1 MQITA
6 LFTALL
12 ATASVAVYGQAV
24 DMAYVTA
31 VINALNAANLT
42 SLAGAAQAVA
52 NTTEG
57 AAFLAALP
65 GSNKTLLAPSNQ
77 ASLCCRSRV
86 RVEQHHFARQHSLVS
101 RPQHLHQPK
110 PDRKRPQSH
119 HRPVI
124 VQQHDVASEQT
135 IRSSSQVVVFNLA
148 NNTQTGNQ
156 SLAFPYQ
163 NNATVYG
170 SAMPVSAANFMIY
183 PINSVLSL
191 PGTLAEVATAALP
204 SLAGLVTQAGLLEPL
219 SQAKGI
225 TVFAPNDAA
234 VSAAGALVGTLNE
247 TQIQT
252 VLANHVINGTV
263 VYSTLLASANYTS
276 AGGELFTFMTNATGT
291 FVKSGNTTAQILAA
305 DIPIAN
311 GVVHIIDRVLAN
323 PTGNTAAAESAAS
336 SYAAQATATTSGATG
351 GGVVGATSAMGSA
364 TGTGAGGAAATSAAA
379 SSGMLSNSLSSGL
392 VGSAVALFGI
402 LAGAALI

>member
-1 MQITA
+1 MQISA

-12 ATASVAVYGQAV
+12 ATASITAYGQAV

-31 VINALNAANLT
+31 VITALNAANLT

-57 AAFLAALP
+57 AAFLASLP
-65 GSNKTLLAPSNQ
+65 GSNKTLFAPTNEAFAGVPESVSSNTTLLANILSYHVLNTSISPSQIAKDPSHTIARSLYRNMMLPGNQ
-77 ASLCCRSRV
+77 
-86 RVEQHHFARQHSLVS
+86 
-101 RPQHLHQPK
+101 
-110 PDRKRPQSH
+110 
-119 HRPVI
+119 
-124 VQQHDVASEQT
+124 
-135 IRSSSQVVVFNLA
+135 SQAVVFNLA
-148 NNTQTGNQ
+148 NDTQTGNQ

-170 SAMPVSAANFMIY
+170 ATTPVSAANFMIY
-183 PINSVLSL
+183 PIYSVLSL

-234 VSAAGALVGTLNE
+234 ISAAGALVGTLNA

-276 AGGELFTFMTNATGT
+276 AGGEPFKFMTNATGA
-291 FVKSGNTTAQILAA
+291 FVTSGNTTAQIVAA

-323 PTGNTAAAESAAS
+323 PVGNTAAAQSAAS
-336 SYAAQATATTSGATG
+336 SYAAAATATTSGGSG
-351 GGVVGATSAMGSA
+351 GGVVGASSTMGSA
-364 TGTGAGGAAATSAAA
+364 TGSASGAATSAKAA
-379 SSGMLSNSLSSGL
+379 SAMLSTSFSTGV
-392 VGSAVALFGI
+392 VGSAVAIFAGI
-402 LAGAALI
+402 FAGAALI